1 MRETGG
7 RDIKGEGVSHSKKL
21 DFIYVMKMQRHVN
34 IQKVSLY

>member
-1 MRETGG
+1 MREIGG

-34 IQKVSLY
+34 IQKISLY